1 MSQIIKIRKDTIDSK
16 HGTLIDLNKQQ
27 FTGILGARGAG
38 KSYLGDSLLEIYH
51 RNGFTCLDLFSAPF
65 YENYFWCLPKVGLNA
80 DGKPF
85 TKRIPITI
93 IAPES
98 MITDQEGIDRFN
110 SQVNTRYPLVRLV
123 KIPTATV
130 KPYSEQNDK
139 ILEILTS
146 EILRCRTERRI
157 LTFNTSAFPIEKVMF
172 LTLEIIFRG
181 ILKVSNEYF
190 DQLTPQDLGRPLT
203 KMEKSHHKMVFQLRE
218 IGQLFPSLMKGDQSG
233 YSKNTKKGFLEFV
246 RLARHGS
253 ISGVFDYQNTGDAIS
268 SIRNQIDVWCIKK
281 WNRQLAGDQFD
292 WIFPIIK
299 AKREKI
305 AEHFR
310 FNKLGWQYADSSYPQ
325 IESLNNTWFYGL
337 IDGYNPKL
345 FPVPD
350 LSIRHKEPV
359 DKWQKITGI
368 KLIHDQS
375 LIEKANSSGKTKV
388 SKVDERNLYQEM
400 LQLKSVKGT
409 TWANVGEKL
418 SIKQKKGELTTSLDF
433 SSISDNQIS
442 SKFSKLKKKFE
453 TKTD

>member
-1 MSQIIKIRKDTIDSK
+1 MSQVIKIRKDTVDSK

-80 DGKPF
+80 DGQPY

-130 KPYSEQNDK
+130 KPYSEQNEK

-157 LTFNTSAFPIEKVMF
+157 MTFNTTAFPVEKVMF

-181 ILKVSNEYF
+181 ILKVANEHF
-190 DQLTPQDLGRPLT
+190 DQLTPEDLGRPLT
-203 KMEKSHHKMVFQLRE
+203 KMEKSYHKMAFQLRE
-218 IGQLFPSLMKGDQSG
+218 IGQLFPSMMKGDQSG

-281 WNRQLAGDQFD
+281 WNKQLAGDQFD
-292 WIFPIIK
+292 WIFPVIK

-310 FNKLGWQYADSSYPQ
+310 FNKLGWQYADSSYPI
-325 IESLNNTWFYGL
+325 IESLNKTWFYGL

-345 FPVPD
+345 FPVPA
-350 LSIRHKEPV
+350 LGIRHKEPV

-368 KLIHDQS
+368 SLIHDQS
-375 LIEKANSSGKTKV
+375 LIEKSTSQGRAKV
-388 SKVDERNLYQEM
+388 SNVDERNLYQEM
-400 LQLKSVKGT
+400 LQLKSIKGT

-418 SIKQKKGELTTSLDF
+418 SVKQKNGELSSSLDF
-433 SSISDNQIS
+433 STISALHIG
-442 SKFSKLKKKFE
+442 SKFAKLKKKFE
-453 TKTD
+453 TA

>member
-1 MSQIIKIRKDTIDSK
+1 MSQVIKIRKDTVDSK

-80 DGKPF
+80 DGQPY

-157 LTFNTSAFPIEKVMF
+157 MTFNTTAFPVEKVMF

-181 ILKVSNEYF
+181 ILKVANEHF
-190 DQLTPQDLGRPLT
+190 DQLTPEDLGRPLT
-203 KMEKSHHKMVFQLRE
+203 KMEKSYHKMAFQLRE
-218 IGQLFPSLMKGDQSG
+218 IGQLFPSMMKGDQSG

-281 WNRQLAGDQFD
+281 WNKQLAGDQFD
-292 WIFPIIK
+292 WIFPVIK

-310 FNKLGWQYADSSYPQ
+310 FNKLGWQYADSSYPI
-325 IESLNNTWFYGL
+325 IESLNKTWFYGL

-345 FPVPD
+345 FPVPA
-350 LSIRHKEPV
+350 LGIRHKEPV

-368 KLIHDQS
+368 SLNHYQS
-375 LIEKANSSGKTKV
+375 LIEKSTSQGRTKV
-388 SKVDERNLYQEM
+388 SKKDEKELFDRLTKE
-400 LQLKSVKGT
+400 KSIKGM
-409 TWANVGEKL
+409 TWGDVASKL
-418 SIKQKKGELTTSLDF
+418 SIEQKNGTLLCSIDLTTISEQSL
-433 SSISDNQIS
+433 S
-442 SKFSKLKKKFE
+442 SKYSRMKKKYI
-453 TKTD
+453 

>member
-1 MSQIIKIRKDTIDSK
+1 MSQVIKIRKDTVDSK

-80 DGKPF
+80 DGQPF

-123 KIPTATV
+123 KIPVATV
-130 KPYSEQNDK
+130 KPYSEQNEK

-157 LTFNTSAFPIEKVMF
+157 MTFNTSAFPVEKVMF

-181 ILKVSNEYF
+181 ILKVANEHF
-190 DQLTPQDLGRPLT
+190 DQLTPEDLGRPLT
-203 KMEKSHHKMVFQLRE
+203 KMEKSYHKMAFQLRE

-281 WNRQLAGDQFD
+281 WNKQLAGDQFD
-292 WIFPIIK
+292 WIFPVIK

-310 FNKLGWQYADSSYPQ
+310 FNKLGWQYADSSYPI
-325 IESLNNTWFYGL
+325 IESLNKTWFYGL

-345 FPVPD
+345 FPVPA
-350 LSIRHKEPV
+350 LGIRHKEPV

-375 LIEKANSSGKTKV
+375 LIEQSTSQGRTKV
-388 SKVDERNLYQEM
+388 SKKDEKELFDRLTKE
-400 LQLKSVKGT
+400 KSIKGM
-409 TWANVGEKL
+409 TWGDVASKL
-418 SIKQKKGELTTSLDF
+418 SIEQKNGTLLCSIDLTTISEQSL
-433 SSISDNQIS
+433 S
-442 SKFSKLKKKFE
+442 SKYSRMKKKYI
-453 TKTD
+453 

>member
-1 MSQIIKIRKDTIDSK
+1 MSQVIKIRKDTVDSK

-80 DGKPF
+80 DGQPY

-157 LTFNTSAFPIEKVMF
+157 MTFNTTAFPVEKVMF

-181 ILKVSNEYF
+181 ILKVANEHF
-190 DQLTPQDLGRPLT
+190 DQLTPEDLGRPLT
-203 KMEKSHHKMVFQLRE
+203 KMEKSYHKMAFQLRE
-218 IGQLFPSLMKGDQSG
+218 IGQLFPSMMKGDQSG

-281 WNRQLAGDQFD
+281 WNKQLAGDQFD
-292 WIFPIIK
+292 WIFPVIK

-310 FNKLGWQYADSSYPQ
+310 FNKLGWQYADSSYPI
-325 IESLNNTWFYGL
+325 IESLNKTWFYGL

-345 FPVPD
+345 FPVPA
-350 LSIRHKEPV
+350 LGIRHKEPV

-368 KLIHDQS
+368 SLNHDQS
-375 LIEKANSSGKTKV
+375 LIEKSTSQGRTKV
-388 SKVDERNLYQEM
+388 SKKDEKELFDRLTKE
-400 LQLKSVKGT
+400 KSIKGM
-409 TWANVGEKL
+409 TWGDVASKL
-418 SIKQKKGELTTSLDF
+418 SIEQKNGTLLCSIDLTTISEQSL
-433 SSISDNQIS
+433 S
-442 SKFSKLKKKFE
+442 SKYSRMKKKYI
-453 TKTD
+453 

>member
-1 MSQIIKIRKDTIDSK
+1 MSQVIKIRKDTVDSK

-80 DGKPF
+80 DGQPY

-157 LTFNTSAFPIEKVMF
+157 MTFNTTAFPVEKVMF

-181 ILKVSNEYF
+181 ILKVANEHF
-190 DQLTPQDLGRPLT
+190 DQLTPEDLGRPLT
-203 KMEKSHHKMVFQLRE
+203 KMEKSYHKMAFQLRE

-281 WNRQLAGDQFD
+281 WNKQLAGDQFD
-292 WIFPIIK
+292 WIFPVIK

-310 FNKLGWQYADSSYPQ
+310 FNKLGWQYADSSYPI
-325 IESLNNTWFYGL
+325 IESLNKTWFYGL

-345 FPVPD
+345 FPVPA
-350 LSIRHKEPV
+350 LGIRHKEPV

-368 KLIHDQS
+368 SLNHDQS
-375 LIEKANSSGKTKV
+375 LIEKSTSQGRTKV
-388 SKVDERNLYQEM
+388 SKKDEKELFDRLTKE
-400 LQLKSVKGT
+400 KSIKGM
-409 TWANVGEKL
+409 TWGDVASKL
-418 SIKQKKGELTTSLDF
+418 SIEQKNGTLLCSIDLTTISEQSL
-433 SSISDNQIS
+433 S
-442 SKFSKLKKKFE
+442 SKYSRMKKKYI
-453 TKTD
+453 

>member
-1 MSQIIKIRKDTIDSK
+1 MSQVIKIRKDTVDSK

-80 DGKPF
+80 DGQPY

-123 KIPTATV
+123 KIPVATV

-157 LTFNTSAFPIEKVMF
+157 MTFNTSAFPVEKVMF

-181 ILKVSNEYF
+181 ILKVANEHF
-190 DQLTPQDLGRPLT
+190 DQLTPEDLGRPLT
-203 KMEKSHHKMVFQLRE
+203 KMEKSYHKMAFQLRE

-281 WNRQLAGDQFD
+281 WNKQLAGDQFD
-292 WIFPIIK
+292 WIFPVIK

-310 FNKLGWQYADSSYPQ
+310 FNKLGWQYADSSYPI
-325 IESLNNTWFYGL
+325 IESLNKTWFYGL

-345 FPVPD
+345 FPVPA
-350 LSIRHKEPV
+350 LGIRHKEPV

-375 LIEKANSSGKTKV
+375 LIEQSTSQGRTKV
-388 SKVDERNLYQEM
+388 SKKDEKELFDRLTKE
-400 LQLKSVKGT
+400 KSIKGM
-409 TWANVGEKL
+409 TWGDVASKL
-418 SIKQKKGELTTSLDF
+418 SIEQKNGTLLCSIDLTTISEQSL
-433 SSISDNQIS
+433 S
-442 SKFSKLKKKFE
+442 SKYSRMKKKYI
-453 TKTD
+453 

>member
-1 MSQIIKIRKDTIDSK
+1 MSQVIKIRKDTVDSK

-80 DGKPF
+80 DGQPY

-130 KPYSEQNDK
+130 KPYSEQNEK

-157 LTFNTSAFPIEKVMF
+157 MTFNTSAFPVEKVMF

-181 ILKVSNEYF
+181 ILKVANEYF
-190 DQLTPQDLGRPLT
+190 DQLTPEDLGRPLT
-203 KMEKSHHKMVFQLRE
+203 KMEKSYHKMAFQLRE
-218 IGQLFPSLMKGDQSG
+218 IGQLFPSMMKGDQSG

-281 WNRQLAGDQFD
+281 WNKQLAGDQFD
-292 WIFPIIK
+292 WIFPVIK

-310 FNKLGWQYADSSYPQ
+310 FNKLGWQYADSSYPI
-325 IESLNNTWFYGL
+325 IESLNKTWFYGL

-345 FPVPD
+345 FPVPA
-350 LSIRHKEPV
+350 LGIRHKEPV

-375 LIEKANSSGKTKV
+375 LIEQSTSQGRTKV
-388 SKVDERNLYQEM
+388 SKKDEKELFDRLTKE
-400 LQLKSVKGT
+400 KSIKGM
-409 TWANVGEKL
+409 TWGDVASKL
-418 SIKQKKGELTTSLDF
+418 SIEQKNGTLLCSIDLTTISEQSL
-433 SSISDNQIS
+433 S
-442 SKFSKLKKKFE
+442 SKYSRMKKKYI
-453 TKTD
+453 